1 MITPRDALRM
11 HVDLRDRLE
20 NPNGV
25 LAQYLRGFVRHQ
37 YDDERAT
44 ASIAETVGRH
54 LQVARTYMVEPK
66 MIDVTTRRAEDPEHF
81 VGTEQFGQ
89 FEAPFALG
97 FCAFGTPLD
106 TIEVRGRIQK
116 VVALTWG
123 PAQARFLDSSAEPRA
138 GRFVVLW
145 TNVYLAPDQ
154 VHEEGLAGNH
164 PGGVRPLDEGA
175 GPDDYSP
182 REYAEFMQRVGGW
195 APSLM
200 DFIPHDA
207 RIGPPRIEVPMEKRQ
222 LAVIRGAS
230 WAREGTTNY
239 ARVCSALWE
248 LMGET
253 LSTASTP
260 RLDRA
265 TQRWAARRAKISTD
279 ITVLTLRREARPVLH
294 PGSGKPLEYRVP
306 VHGHPRTY
314 HRGTPDEFTIHIS
327 DHWRG
332 PKDAPI
338 RANRKVTRLAR

>member
-20 NPNGV
+20 NPNGA
-25 LAQYLRGFVRHQ
+25 LAHYLRVFARGQ

-44 ASIAETVGRH
+44 ASIAETVARH
-54 LQVARTYMVEPK
+54 LQVARTYLVEPK
-66 MIDVTTRRAEDPEHF
+66 MIDVTTRRAEDPGHF
-81 VGTEQFGQ
+81 TGVEQFGR

-97 FCAFGTPLD
+97 FCAFGKPLE
-106 TIEVRGRIQK
+106 TIEIRGRVQK

-123 PAQARFLDSSAEPRA
+123 PAQARFLDSSAEPKA

-145 TNVYLAPDQ
+145 TNVHMAPDQ
-154 VHEEGLAGNH
+154 VHEDGLSGRH
-164 PGGVRPLDEGA
+164 PGGARPLDADEELE
-175 GPDDYSP
+175 DYDP
-182 REYAEFMQRVGGW
+182 KEYAEAIQVVGGW
-195 APSLM
+195 APTLM

-207 RIGPPRIEVPMEKRQ
+207 RIGPPRIEVPVEKRQ
-222 LAVIRGAS
+222 LAVIRGSS

-239 ARVCSALWE
+239 ARVCAALWE

-260 RLDRA
+260 SLDRA

-279 ITVLTLRREARPVLH
+279 ITVLTLRREARPVLR
-294 PGSGKPLEYRVP
+294 PGSGKPLEHRVP
-306 VHGHPRTY
+306 VNGHRRTY
-314 HRGTPDEFTIHIS
+314 HRGSPDEFTIYIR

-338 RANRKVTRLAR
+338 RANRKVARLAR